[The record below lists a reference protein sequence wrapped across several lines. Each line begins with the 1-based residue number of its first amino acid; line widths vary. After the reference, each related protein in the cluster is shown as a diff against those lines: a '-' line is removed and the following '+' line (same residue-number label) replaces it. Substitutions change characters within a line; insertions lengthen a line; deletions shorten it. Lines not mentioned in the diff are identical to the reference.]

1 MLQENAGELH
11 LEEMIASA
19 AAVDLPAVIFESED
33 GCACSCLVDCDC
45 VMGCAGRG
53 CADACRLCGARDD
66 LWGDEGF
73 KACGD
78 PARCQARL
86 LAAQW
91 RVYRERNPYKQPSSI
106 LAARI
111 ALGEETRRVA
121 PNQNEVQAN
130 D

>member
-1 MLQENAGELH
+1 MRLLLCYRLLREWLRRRLSLVRRAG
-11 LEEMIASA
+11 
-19 AAVDLPAVIFESED
+19 
-33 GCACSCLVDCDC
+33 
-45 VMGCAGRG
+45 
-53 CADACRLCGARDD
+53 D
-66 LWGDEGF
+66 LWGEEDF

-86 LAAQW
+86 LAARW
-91 RVYRERNPYKQPSSI
+91 RAYRERNPYKRPSSV

-121 PNQNEVQAN
+121 SNQNEVQAS